1 MGILFV
7 STVSWTCAQATYSH
21 VPPVVPTLVLT
32 LNSSSRTS
40 QFLTVSTQKR
50 LNIWWNKLKLKK
62 KVVKNRNR
70 LSQLSW
76 FSFASVTLTRR
87 QNISVKMTKSWFA
100 LSALLLTI
108 KDTEWVTLGRT
119 EVSKC
124 FSVVRKFL
132 RKKLMLVL
140 QKQKFFLKSFKKLKT
155 NYR

>member
-124 FSVVRKFL
+124 FSVVRRFL